1 MIGGT
6 HSDPVEYTIKNDTF
20 FPDILVSDF
29 QEIQRVKA
37 DLAPDLVREKL
48 VSAML
53 QVNISLAAYKAEQIA
68 AGNAALSAVDQAA
81 IDEGE
86 DEEEKELL
94 FHYRNAVF
102 NFALGELHPVLVSL
116 LRRKEAADFMD
127 TIRENRQEYYNE
139 SRENVLRI
147 LGTNKTRSNAGIF
160 SSVI

>member
-6 HSDPVEYTIKNDTF
+6 HSNPVEYTIKNDSF
-20 FPDILVSDF
+20 FPDIKVSDF

-53 QVNISLAAYKAEQIA
+53 QVNTALAAYKAELIA
-68 AGNAALSAVDQAA
+68 EGNAALADVDQAV

-86 DEEEKELL
+86 NEEEKALL
-94 FHYRNAVF
+94 FYYRNAVF
-102 NFALGELHPVLVSL
+102 NFALGDLHPVLVSL
-116 LRRKEAADFMD
+116 FRRKEASDFMD

-147 LGTNKTRSNAGIF
+147 LGTNKTRSNAGMF
-160 SSVI
+160 SAVV